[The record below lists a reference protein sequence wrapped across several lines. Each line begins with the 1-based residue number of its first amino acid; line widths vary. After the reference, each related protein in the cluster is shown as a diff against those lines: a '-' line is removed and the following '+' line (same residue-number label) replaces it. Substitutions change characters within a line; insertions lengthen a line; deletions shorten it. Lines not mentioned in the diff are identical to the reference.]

1 MITPDPRRAVEGSVS
16 CLIFFIFHPT
26 HIPFVLVFKP
36 QLHADSDPHIPSSSF
51 HSSMGVTDDDVSSNN
66 QHYGS
71 HSPSKSHP
79 RAVSPLRFIHGLS
92 TSLHHHRHRSENE
105 EPFVPINP
113 FESKIKFEIKTWFN
127 AKSSAKNPAIELGQ
141 ASVDSASSN
150 SAHDCDTVLVSSVKD
165 CARHA
170 HIFIVDVL
178 PRYIYLNLLLR
189 LPALYF
195 SRVARV
201 FRDAEISRPD
211 IERMTEAGE
220 HSILPLPFD
229 PQVDDHANSVYEQLR
244 HPMHHTPEGRHRR
257 EPVKDRGVPVHLNAT
272 AGLGMGT
279 QAGVAAA
286 TPPHVPQE
294 VRPLQIVTPALRKF
308 KHSWEIFIDSLLREW
323 KTLNVVSA
331 LLSS

>member
-1 MITPDPRRAVEGSVS
+1 MITPDLRHTVEGSVG
-16 CLIFFIFHPT
+16 CLIFHLPPCSYTIVT
-26 HIPFVLVFKP
+26 VFKH

-51 HSSMGVTDDDVSSNN
+51 HSSMGVTDDDVNSND

-113 FESKIKFEIKTWFN
+113 FESKIKFEIRTWFN
-127 AKSSAKNPAIELGQ
+127 AKSSAKHPAIELGQ
-141 ASVDSASSN
+141 ASVDSASTSSN
-150 SAHDCDTVLVSSVKD
+150 GAHDCDAVLVSSVRD

-220 HSILPLPFD
+220 YILPLPFD
-229 PQVDDHANSVYEQLR
+229 PHLDDHANSVYQQLR
-244 HPMHHTPEGRHRR
+244 HPMHHTPEGRHQR
-257 EPVKDRGVPVHLNAT
+257 EPVKDRGVPVRLNAT
-272 AGLGMGT
+272 GGLGMGT

-294 VRPLQIVTPALRKF
+294 VHPLQIVTPALRKF
-308 KHSWEIFIDSLLREW
+308 KHSWEMFIDSLLREW

-331 LLSS
+331 LLAS

>member
-1 MITPDPRRAVEGSVS
+1 
-16 CLIFFIFHPT
+16 
-26 HIPFVLVFKP
+26 
-36 QLHADSDPHIPSSSF
+36 
-51 HSSMGVTDDDVSSNN
+51 MGVTDDDVNSNN
-66 QHYGS
+66 RHYGS
-71 HSPSKSHP
+71 HSPSKSHS

-92 TSLHHHRHRSENE
+92 TSLHHNRHHSENE
-105 EPFVPINP
+105 EPFVPIDP
-113 FESKIKFEIKTWFN
+113 FKSKIKFEIKMWFN
-127 AKSSAKNPAIELGQ
+127 AKSSTKHPVIELGQ
-141 ASVDSASSN
+141 ASVDNTSTSSN
-150 SAHDCDTVLVSSVKD
+150 GTYDCDAVLVSSVKD

-170 HIFIVDVL
+170 HVFIVDVL

-220 HSILPLPFD
+220 YSILPLPFD
-229 PQVDDHANSVYEQLR
+229 PQLDDRANSSFQQLWHPR
-244 HPMHHTPEGRHRR
+244 HRTPEGGRQH
-257 EPVKDRGVPVHLNAT
+257 EPVKDRGGPVHLNAT
-272 AGLGMGT
+272 AGPGMGT

-294 VRPLQIVTPALRKF
+294 VRPLQIVTSALRKF
-308 KHSWEIFIDSLLREW
+308 KHSWEMFIDSLLREW

-331 LLSS
+331 LLAS